1 MYNAAVGQPQGLA
14 LLWGCWVSLL
24 ALYLAPGYRA
34 LFVLGQ
40 GKEPDMALTQGLE
53 ARMTKLMKE
62 LESLQSELQEGV
74 GSEPQ
79 EPKTTKA
86 MGKVVGRTRGNRAVY
101 EGKLSHLPENTPV
114 EMGVARDGSVWAR
127 IPFGT
132 RFARRNGKLVL
143 VK

>member
-1 MYNAAVGQPQGLA
+1 MA
-14 LLWGCWVSLL
+14 LS
-24 ALYLAPGYRA
+24 
-34 LFVLGQ
+34 Q
-40 GKEPDMALTQGLE
+40 GKV
-53 ARMTKLMKE
+53 
-62 LESLQSELQEGV
+62 ESLVAKLVKEALAEIGAETPEL
-74 GSEPQ
+74 
-79 EPKTTKA
+79 KTTKA

>member
-1 MYNAAVGQPQGLA
+1 
-14 LLWGCWVSLL
+14 
-24 ALYLAPGYRA
+24 
-34 LFVLGQ
+34 
-40 GKEPDMALTQGLE
+40 MALTQGLE
-53 ARMTKLMKE
+53 TRMAKLQREME
-62 LESLQSELQEGV
+62 AVMSELQ
-74 GSEPQ
+74 GSTEAEVS

-101 EGKLSHLPENTPV
+101 EGKRSQLPENTPV
-114 EMGVARDGSVWAR
+114 EMGVARDGGIWAR